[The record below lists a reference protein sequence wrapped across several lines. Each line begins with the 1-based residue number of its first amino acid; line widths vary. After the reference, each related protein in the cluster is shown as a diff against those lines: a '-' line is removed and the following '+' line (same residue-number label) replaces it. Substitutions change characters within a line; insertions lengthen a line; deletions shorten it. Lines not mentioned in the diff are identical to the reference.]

1 VNINIEN
8 LAIPI
13 LEILTPIVTALLG
26 WISYRL
32 AAWIKAKT
40 KNEKLS
46 GVMLRFGDAISTL
59 VKEAEQTIVSEMKR
73 AKSPDSPDGAKLSPE
88 EAAGVR
94 LAVVAKFRKLWGEK
108 GIKEIETVLGVERES
123 IMPFIESKL
132 EEAVHELKT
141 K

>member
-1 VNINIEN
+1 MNISIEN
-8 LAIPI
+8 LAIPV

-40 KNEKLS
+40 QNEKIA
-46 GVMLRFGDAISTL
+46 GVTLRLGDAVATL
-59 VKEAEQTIVSEMKR
+59 VKEAEQTIVAEMKK
-73 AKSPDSPDGAKLSPE
+73 AKSPDSPDGVKLSTE

-94 LAVVAKFRKLWGEK
+94 LAVVAKFKKLWGEK
-108 GIKEIETVLGVERES
+108 GIKEIETVLGVERDS
-123 IMPFIESKL
+123 ILPFIESKL
-132 EEAVHELKT
+132 EGAVHELK